1 MQFRKKENIEVY
13 VILPVCTHES
23 NVIYKKKKKKRKNGL
38 FTRIRVTRAT
48 CPLLSYSLW
57 NKVQWQEDTKYVP
70 MHPVA
75 LLKDAEILKQVSSN
89 STAPM

>member
-23 NVIYKKKKKKRKNGL
+23 NVIYKKKKKKEEEWV
-38 FTRIRVTRAT
+38 IHSDSCTRAT